1 MFLLSF
7 SFQLLLFSFFFITWL
22 IPISFYFYAYPF
34 HRVLKS
40 FCLSLNSLAVCDL
53 KRFFMYLF
61 CRVYIIPNFHL
72 LWLKK
77 NLNFGFM
84 LLFEIFQVHIYCCTY
99 YILIYALHIMD
110 FSRFLLQS
118 IKLVIYFFVQVYC
131 LLPSSL
137 HKIAL
142 FLPWPVFILYI
153 LTLIYIYS
161 KTTWVLW
168 KNNLLTSW
176 DLVYVKIV
184 CFVSF
189 CASVPLQ
196 TWIELQF
203 FIVVGVL
210 RNSSSQ
216 FILCECSMTNM
227 NWDDEF
233 PQPWWKEI

>member
-1 MFLLSF
+1 
-7 SFQLLLFSFFFITWL
+7 
-22 IPISFYFYAYPF
+22 
-34 HRVLKS
+34 
-40 FCLSLNSLAVCDL
+40 
-53 KRFFMYLF
+53 
-61 CRVYIIPNFHL
+61 
-72 LWLKK
+72 
-77 NLNFGFM
+77 
-84 LLFEIFQVHIYCCTY
+84 
-99 YILIYALHIMD
+99 MD

-168 KNNLLTSW
+168 KNNLQTSW

-189 CASVPLQ
+189 CASIPLQ

-203 FIVVGVL
+203 FHRCCGIKKFVISIYFVWMFHDKHEL
-210 RNSSSQ
+210 RWRISTSMLKGNIILMCHKSNYGHGKYFDFSFVRYRNKTKSFFCSQ
-216 FILCECSMTNM
+216 NLAA
-227 NWDDEF
+227 F
-233 PQPWWKEI
+233 PTT

>member
-1 MFLLSF
+1 MALCCC
-7 SFQLLLFSFFFITWL
+7 
-22 IPISFYFYAYPF
+22 
-34 HRVLKS
+34 LKYS
-40 FCLSLNSLAVCDL
+40 
-53 KRFFMYLF
+53 KY
-61 CRVYIIPNFHL
+61 
-72 LWLKK
+72 
-77 NLNFGFM
+77 
-84 LLFEIFQVHIYCCTY
+84 IYCCTY

-137 HKIAL
+137 HQIAL

-168 KNNLLTSW
+168 KIIYRLLETLCMSK
-176 DLVYVKIV
+176 LYVLFHFVRV
-184 CFVSF
+184 CHDKH
-189 CASVPLQ
+189 
-196 TWIELQF
+196 ELRCSS
-203 FIVVGVL
+203 FIVVAVL

-233 PQPWWKEI
+233 PQPCWKEI

>member
-1 MFLLSF
+1 MAEKIWILALCCC
-7 SFQLLLFSFFFITWL
+7 
-22 IPISFYFYAYPF
+22 
-34 HRVLKS
+34 LKYS
-40 FCLSLNSLAVCDL
+40 
-53 KRFFMYLF
+53 KYT
-61 CRVYIIPNFHL
+61 
-72 LWLKK
+72 
-77 NLNFGFM
+77 
-84 LLFEIFQVHIYCCTY
+84 YCCTY

-137 HKIAL
+137 HQIAL

-168 KNNLLTSW
+168 KNNLQASW

-189 CASVPLQ
+189 CASMPWQ
-196 TWIELQF
+196 TWIEMQF
-203 FIVVGVL
+203 FHRSCGIKKFVISIYFVWMFHDKHEL
-210 RNSSSQ
+210 RWRISTAMLKGNIILMCHKSNYGHGKYFDFSFVRYRNTTKSFFCSQ
-216 FILCECSMTNM
+216 NLAA
-227 NWDDEF
+227 F
-233 PQPWWKEI
+233 PIT